1 MYAVPKE
8 VGSLSNLK
16 ELNVKLCKHLAEL
29 PPEVEAQWR
38 SGEYAETARARAQRA
53 AQKPET

>member
-1 MYAVPKE
+1 MFWLAGLQRPIFHIPYCR
-8 VGSLSNLK
+8 LK
-16 ELNVKLCKHLAEL
+16 EL